1 MQNQTDT
8 DPLVRV
14 VPIIQE
20 KAEKAITRAVTRG
33 VIYADL
39 ILFAIGLI
47 FAILLA
53 ILGIVGAH

>member
-33 VIYADL
+33 VIYASL
-39 ILFAIGLI
+39 ILFAISLI

-53 ILGIVGAH
+53 ILGIIGAH